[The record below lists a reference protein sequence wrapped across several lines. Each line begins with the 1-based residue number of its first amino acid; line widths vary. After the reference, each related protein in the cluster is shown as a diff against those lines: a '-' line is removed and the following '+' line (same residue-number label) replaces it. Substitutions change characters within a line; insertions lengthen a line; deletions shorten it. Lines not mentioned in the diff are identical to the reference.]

1 MPERKKVLKTA
12 RKLESKLPDSTTT
25 AAQVRKDWQFKLAN
39 HLCTSEG
46 IGMVFV
52 EDLNLKAM
60 SRGML
65 RKHTL
70 DAAFGQFLN
79 LLEWVAKKHQVYFA
93 RVNPDLRLKPV
104 LNVERTRVKK
114 NSRNEYTDMVN
125 VDTKQIEIVQHQK

>member
-1 MPERKKVLKTA
+1 
-12 RKLESKLPDSTTT
+12 LPDSTTT
-25 AAQVRKDWQFKLAN
+25 AALVRKDWQFKLAN

-114 NSRNEYTDMVN
+114 NSPNECTDVVN
-125 VDTKQIEIVQHQK
+125 VDTKQIEIMQHQK

>member
-79 LLEWVAKKHQVYFA
+79 LLEWVAKKHQLYFA